1 MSGRLRLLVWL
12 VLAALAG
19 AAAWAA
25 SPPRALRG
33 GATVLFLAWADWRWL

>member
-12 VLAALAG
+12 VLAALAV
-19 AAAWAA
+19 AAAWSA
-25 SPPRALRG
+25 SPPLALLV